1 MKKLFNIF
9 LVALGIITAIGCNDT
24 EDLGTEFN
32 VIAANTNFQAPGGNG
47 YIQLQTTGNIAVDI
61 STDWC
66 VLKGVNSSKVEFEV
80 KENVGYSGRNALLTI
95 SNGLEHK
102 TFTINQSGAVFVY
115 GKDEWMLRTSNKAAS
130 LPIKLY
136 GSFDCE
142 VNIPQEARSWL
153 SYQPDTD
160 GKGGKFIVEENTLG
174 KIRGTNVEVISGDR
188 TASYQVIQYDLDEFI
203 GIWQGQFTDMQ
214 SNYALPDVQIEKTRD
229 GAYTLSNILTR
240 LPYKLKAKTADN
252 CFIFEAGQNLGQF
265 NDDLYLSFQLI
276 DSNFYY
282 VKDPSST
289 ISLGPVL
296 LSDGS
301 FILAFAGIKETDPYG
316 FVFRLYDDEALEA
329 FNSNLLIFVNCFL
342 YK

>member
-9 LVALGIITAIGCNDT
+9 LFTLCIITTIGCSDT
-24 EDLGTEFN
+24 EDIGAEFN
-32 VIAANTNFQAPGGNG
+32 IIAANTNFQSPGGKG
-47 YIQLQTTGNIAVDI
+47 YIQIQTTGNITVDI

-66 VLKGVNSSKVEFEV
+66 ILKGVNSNKIEFEV
-80 KENVGYSGRNALLTI
+80 KENVEYSGRNALLTI
-95 SNGLEHK
+95 SNGLEYK
-102 TFTINQSGAVFVY
+102 TFTINQSGAIFVY
-115 GKDEWMLRTSNKAAS
+115 GKNEWMLRTSNKAAS

-174 KIRGTNVEVISGDR
+174 KMRGANIDVISGDR
-188 TASYQVIQYDLDEFI
+188 TTSYQVIQYDLDEFI

-214 SNYALPDVQIEKTRD
+214 SNYALPDVHIEKIGD
-229 GAYTLSNILTR
+229 GTYALSNILTK
-240 LPYKLKAKTADN
+240 LPYKLKAKAVDN
-252 CFIFEAGQNLGQF
+252 CFVFEAGQKLGQF

-282 VKDPSST
+282 VQDPSST
-289 ISLGPVL
+289 ISLGPTL

-301 FILAFAGIKETDPYG
+301 FVLAFAGIKETDPYG
-316 FVFRLYDDEALEA
+316 FVFRLYEDEALEA